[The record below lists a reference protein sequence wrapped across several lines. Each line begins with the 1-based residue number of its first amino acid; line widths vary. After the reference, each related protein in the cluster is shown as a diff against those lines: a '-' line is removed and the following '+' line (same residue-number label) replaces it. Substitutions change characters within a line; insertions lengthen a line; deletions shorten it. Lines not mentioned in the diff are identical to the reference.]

1 MAQTRASLAA
11 DLRALGLAPGD
22 TVWCHSSY
30 SSLGAVE
37 GGPQT
42 VLDAFGDA
50 LGPEG
55 LLVLPSFNLLE
66 GGAENRM
73 AHWDPATSPS
83 TVGWLTEYARTAPD
97 GLTHRSDHF
106 SHAATA
112 RGKGAAECAP
122 VPPSALRHHS
132 QPERNIHRRGWGRFT
147 GDHLLREGRRSP
159 WDSEQSRWGRAHGA
173 GSPMIKS
180 YDAGGKLLML
190 GTLYD
195 SSTYMHIVETV
206 LWVRAQTPQQS
217 FTSHPCQLLHPSAWR
232 HDRHCPTGGGSV
244 PGCAG
249 AAAVGGGGGRRG
261 RAQHRGAGP
270 AHRRRAPGD
279 ATLSLDQPPR
289 TRRLVG
295 GGDAGR

>member
-122 VPPSALRHHS
+122 PHPPPSATTASLS
-132 QPERNIHRRGWGRFT
+132 VTFT
-147 GDHLLREGRRSP
+147 GGV
-159 WDSEQSRWGRAHGA
+159 GA
-173 GSPMIKS
+173 GLPVTTCCARAAGRPGTRSR
-180 YDAGGKLLML
+180 AGG
-190 GTLYD
+190 GARTA
-195 SSTYMHIVETV
+195 
-206 LWVRAQTPQQS
+206 RA
-217 FTSHPCQLLHPSAWR
+217 
-232 HDRHCPTGGGSV
+232 
-244 PGCAG
+244 
-249 AAAVGGGGGRRG
+249 RR
-261 RAQHRGAGP
+261 
-270 AHRRRAPGD
+270 
-279 ATLSLDQPPR
+279 
-289 TRRLVG
+289 
-295 GGDAGR
+295 

>member
-30 SSLGAVE
+30 SSLGSVE

-132 QPERNIHRRGWGRFT
+132 QPERTH
-147 GDHLLREGRRSP
+147 SP
-159 WDSEQSRWGRAHGA
+159 R
-173 GSPMIKS
+173 
-180 YDAGGKLLML
+180 
-190 GTLYD
+190 
-195 SSTYMHIVETV
+195 
-206 LWVRAQTPQQS
+206 
-217 FTSHPCQLLHPSAWR
+217 
-232 HDRHCPTGGGSV
+232 
-244 PGCAG
+244 
-249 AAAVGGGGGRRG
+249 GGGGPGSPAIICCARAGGRPGTRS
-261 RAQHRGAGP
+261 RA
-270 AHRRRAPGD
+270 
-279 ATLSLDQPPR
+279 
-289 TRRLVG
+289 G
-295 GGDAGR
+295 GGARMARARR

>member
-1 MAQTRASLAA
+1 MATQTRASLAA

-30 SSLGAVE
+30 SSLGSVE

-132 QPERNIHRRGWGRFT
+132 QPERTH
-147 GDHLLREGRRSP
+147 SP
-159 WDSEQSRWGRAHGA
+159 R
-173 GSPMIKS
+173 
-180 YDAGGKLLML
+180 
-190 GTLYD
+190 
-195 SSTYMHIVETV
+195 
-206 LWVRAQTPQQS
+206 
-217 FTSHPCQLLHPSAWR
+217 
-232 HDRHCPTGGGSV
+232 
-244 PGCAG
+244 
-249 AAAVGGGGGRRG
+249 GGGGPGSPATICCA
-261 RAQHRGAGP
+261 RAAARPGTQSRAGGGARTAR
-270 AHRRRAPGD
+270 AHR
-279 ATLSLDQPPR
+279 
-289 TRRLVG
+289 
-295 GGDAGR
+295 